1 MENRYKI
8 TTRSKVIQLSI
19 TFSLILI
26 AVLLIGIIIGSVN
39 INILN
44 ILNQQSTDYTI
55 IWDIRVPRILMAAIA
70 GAALGITGA
79 AYQAL
84 FDNPL
89 ADSYIL
95 GVSSGA
101 ALGAVIA
108 LSLGFGFIIS
118 PLFGFIFSILI
129 GIAAYLLGRKRGKLD
144 NTKLILAGIIINTML
159 SALIMLVLSLS
170 PDKSMQNI
178 IFWLMGNLQNI
189 SYTEVSAA
197 AIFGILGIIILY
209 SQSKYLNVMILGDE
223 HAIPLGIDTNK
234 VRIIILLSTSLI
246 LAATVSFI
254 GMIGFVGLIVPH
266 MVKLLFGYD
275 NRLTI
280 PLSALG
286 GGIFL
291 VICDIIS
298 RSVIAPSELPVGVI
312 TALIGAPL
320 FLYLLKRNI

>member
-1 MENRYKI
+1 
-8 TTRSKVIQLSI
+8 
-19 TFSLILI
+19 LI

-44 ILNQQSTDYTI
+44 ILNQQNTDHTI

-95 GVSSGA
+95 GISSGA

-108 LSLGFGFIIS
+108 LSLGFGFIVS
-118 PLFGFIFSILI
+118 PLFGFIFAILT

-144 NTKLILAGIIINTML
+144 NTKLILAGIIINTIL
-159 SALIMLVLSLS
+159 SAFIMLIISLS
-170 PDKSMQNI
+170 PDKSVQNI
-178 IFWLMGNLQNI
+178 IFWLMGNLQNVA
-189 SYTEVSAA
+189 YTEVSVA
-197 AIFGILGIIILY
+197 AICGIIGIAMLY

-275 NRLTI
+275 NRLVML
-280 PLSALG
+280 LSALG

-291 VICDIIS
+291 VLCDIIS
-298 RSVIAPSELPVGVI
+298 RSIIAPSELPIGVI

-320 FLYLLKRNI
+320 FLYLLKRKV

>member
-95 GVSSGA
+95 GISSGA

-118 PLFGFIFSILI
+118 PLFGFIFAIST

-159 SALIMLVLSLS
+159 SALIMLIISLS
-170 PDKSMQNI
+170 PDKSVQNI

-189 SYTEVSAA
+189 SYTEVSVAT
-197 AIFGILGIIILY
+197 IFGILGIIILY
-209 SQSKYLNVMILGDE
+209 SQSKYLNIMILGDE
-223 HAIPLGIDTNK
+223 HTTPLGIDTNK

-298 RSVIAPSELPVGVI
+298 RSIIAPSELPIGVI

>member
-1 MENRYKI
+1 MGHKI
-8 TTRSKVIQLSI
+8 ITGKQVLGLSLM
-19 TFSLILI
+19 FSLILGI
-26 AVLLIGIIIGSVN
+26 SLIPATLLGATSLDISKIFNPST
-39 INILN
+39 
-44 ILNQQSTDYTI
+44 TDYTI
-55 IWDIRVPRILMAAIA
+55 IWDIRIPRILMAAIA
-70 GAALGITGA
+70 GAVLGITGA
-79 AYQAL
+79 VYQAL

-108 LSLGFGFIIS
+108 LSLGFGFILS
-118 PLFGFIFSILI
+118 PLFGFIFAISA
-129 GIAAYLLGRKRGKLD
+129 GIMAYLLGRKQGKLD
-144 NTKLILAGIIINTML
+144 DTKLILAGIIINTML
-159 SALIMLVLSLS
+159 SALIMLIISLS
-170 PDKSMQNI
+170 SDKSIQNI

-189 SYTEVSAA
+189 SYTEVAIAA
-197 AIFGILGIIILY
+197 VLGIIGIVILY
-209 SQSKYLNVMILGDE
+209 SQSKYLNAMILSDE

-246 LAATVSFI
+246 LAATVSFV

-266 MVKLLFGYD
+266 IVKLLFGYD
-275 NRLTI
+275 NRLI
-280 PLSALG
+280 LPLSALG

-298 RSVIAPSELPVGVI
+298 RSIVAPSELPIGVI

-320 FLYLLKRNI
+320 FLYLLQRKI